1 MHRFRAPREEL
12 RTGCVRLRG
21 ADLRHLRDA
30 LRLGAGARVA
40 LFDGEGGTF
49 LAEVISIGRSAAE
62 LDVLSSIEPRAES
75 PLSLALAVA
84 IAKGAK
90 LDWVVEKATEL
101 GVSRI
106 LPFTSGRTIPEHR
119 DFGERLRRWRRIAGA
134 AAAQCGR
141 AVCPEIRDVTSLA
154 DVLGGGA
161 EHDRRVLFWEEGG
174 LPLARGPSGD
184 VRSALVVTGP
194 EGGFTHEE
202 AGRAETAGFRLAAL
216 GPRILRAETA
226 AVAAVTLAQFLWGD
240 LGGIAGAA

>member
-1 MHRFRAPREEL
+1 MHRFRAPRDEL
-12 RTGCVRLRG
+12 RTGRVRLRG
-21 ADLRHLRDA
+21 AELRHLRDA

-49 LAEVISIGRSAAE
+49 LAEVVSIGRSAAE
-62 LDVLSSIEPRAES
+62 LEVLGSIEPGAES
-75 PLSLALAVA
+75 RLSLALAVA
-84 IAKGAK
+84 IAKGGK
-90 LDWVVEKATEL
+90 LDWIVEKATEL
-101 GVSRI
+101 GASRI
-106 LPFTSGRTIPEHR
+106 LPFTSERTISER
-119 DFGERLRRWRRIAGA
+119 TDFGERLRRWRRIAGA

-154 DVLGGGA
+154 EVLGGGA

-174 LPLARGPSGD
+174 LPLAGGPSEE
-184 VRSALVVTGP
+184 VRSALVVIGP

-202 AGRAETAGFRLAAL
+202 AGRAETAGFTLAAL

-240 LGGIAGAA
+240 LGRAPGAA